1 LADVDVAG
9 WKNEGGSGNET
20 GMRIL
25 LKKIRE
31 LLFYLVNSTDSGS
44 PFGWKRR

>member
-1 LADVDVAG
+1 MEERR
-9 WKNEGGSGNET
+9 WKWKWDRDEDIIE
-20 GMRIL
+20 
-25 LKKIRE
+25 KIRE